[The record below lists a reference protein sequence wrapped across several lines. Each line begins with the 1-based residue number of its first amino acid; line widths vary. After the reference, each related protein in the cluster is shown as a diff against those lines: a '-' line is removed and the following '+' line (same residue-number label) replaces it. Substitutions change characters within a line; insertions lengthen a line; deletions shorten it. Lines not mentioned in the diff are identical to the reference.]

1 MEMAELDVLRIG
13 GISPHRWGNSTLETD
28 VSGSQYPAF
37 AVRILVSVVVWAI
50 FNLVFQGVRMQ
61 RLRSLAPRPAWWE
74 FGLQKYV
81 LRRNAAVVLHN
92 LAKRYGPVMHVRAW
106 SQDLLVLSSVA
117 AVEEFYKLHD
127 MEFGARPSSM
137 GRVTLSHSFSSL
149 CFPPLATYWKHLQ
162 LVLVSTV
169 SIKSSRDSS
178 PSLPPFL
185 FLFFHNIQRV
195 QGAARD

>member
-1 MEMAELDVLRIG
+1 
-13 GISPHRWGNSTLETD
+13 
-28 VSGSQYPAF
+28 
-37 AVRILVSVVVWAI
+37 
-50 FNLVFQGVRMQ
+50 MQ